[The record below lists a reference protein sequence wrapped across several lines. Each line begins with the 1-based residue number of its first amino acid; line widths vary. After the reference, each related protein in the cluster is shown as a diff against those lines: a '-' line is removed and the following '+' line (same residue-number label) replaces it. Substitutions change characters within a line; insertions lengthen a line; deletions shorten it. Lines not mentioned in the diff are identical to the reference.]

1 MQEFRLMIIIFEEGI
16 KHYYG
21 TRLYCKNYWPRK
33 TIPLRAY
40 YNRATLNAANLTAC
54 FRTRIV
60 VVCGLIVCLQ
70 VVSIA

>member
-21 TRLYCKNYWPRK
+21 THLYCKNSWPRK
-33 TIPLRAY
+33 IIPLRAY
-40 YNRATLNAANLTAC
+40 YNRAMLNPANLTSC
-54 FRTRIV
+54 FRTCIV
-60 VVCGLIVCLQ
+60 MVYGVIVRLQ